1 MVDELGETAQ
11 KILYFIQNNPGC
23 HLRKIKEMMHIS
35 MGTAQYQLDRLEK
48 MGRITSTRTGLYK
61 HYFPIG
67 VFQDHE
73 KEILQ
78 ILTQETAR
86 EILMFIIEKQAPT
99 QTDIVNSIDISA
111 ASVSWHIKRL
121 IEYNIIEEI
130 KEGKFKR
137 YQLHNRKDSSK
148 YISTLMRNYYPAI
161 WDKWSNRLVNIFLSL
176 SRGENQ

>member
-11 KILYFIQNNPGC
+11 RILYFIQNNPGC

-35 MGTAQYQLDRLEK
+35 MGTAQYQLDRLDK

-61 HYFPIG
+61 HYFPVG

-78 ILTQETAR
+78 ILSQETAR
-86 EILMFIIEKQAPT
+86 EILMIIIEQQAPT
-99 QTDIVNSIDISA
+99 QTDIVNSIHISA

-121 IEYNIIEEI
+121 IEFNLVEEI

-137 YQLHNRKDSSK
+137 YQLHNRKVSSK
-148 YISTLMRNYYPAI
+148 FISTLMRNYYPAI

-176 SRGENQ
+176 SKGDNQ

>member
-1 MVDELGETAQ
+1 VVDELGETAQ
-11 KILYFIQNNPGC
+11 RILYFIQNNPGC

-35 MGTAQYQLDRLEK
+35 MGTVQYQLDRLDK

-61 HYFPIG
+61 HYFPVG
-67 VFQDHE
+67 VFQDNE

-78 ILTQETAR
+78 ILSQETAR
-86 EILMFIIEKQAPT
+86 EILMIIIEQRAPT
-99 QTDIVNSIDISA
+99 QTDTVNSIHISA

-121 IEYNIIEEI
+121 IEFNLVEEI

-137 YQLHNRKDSSK
+137 YQLHNRKVSSK
-148 YISTLMRNYYPAI
+148 FISTLMRNYYPAI

-176 SRGENQ
+176 SRGDNH